1 MILGVEG
8 PIQLTDDEPV
18 LMLESFLF
26 DRTGTGHKLETGRI
40 SLENRWAIFRSPD
53 QWMDNVIGSI
63 EGLDYELRNSDQEP
77 FVICLHSNDL
87 VLNSNKETISRLKS
101 ISQSYAV
108 KIILSIS
115 VPKDVSDE
123 NQGVEYLVSHVHYGL
138 GNGSIFFGMIGP
150 LVIIDSTTPSEV
162 RMYTR
167 AQKKAGNV
175 LLVCEVNSSKEQFNY
190 LSTEGNFNFDR
201 TVFFGNLDRTDIIR
215 GMTFRSSQGEA
226 SYGPAQNMDSVV
238 MSSGIRY
245 KTDMKKYGGNGID
258 FSFMKKR
265 VEESEWK
272 NAHSIARKLLQ
283 FDWEPPKLNVKAED
297 SPKWICHICGF
308 VAKLDEQENYTKH
321 GFTYCSISCLS
332 QHRKKNFQP

>member
-1 MILGVEG
+1 
-8 PIQLTDDEPV
+8 
-18 LMLESFLF
+18 
-26 DRTGTGHKLETGRI
+26 
-40 SLENRWAIFRSPD
+40 
-53 QWMDNVIGSI
+53 MDNIIGSI
-63 EGLDYELRNSDQEP
+63 EGLDFELRNSGQEP

-87 VLNSNKETISRLKS
+87 ILSSNKETISRLKS
-101 ISQSYAV
+101 ISQSYSA

-115 VPKDVSDE
+115 VPKNVSDE

-150 LVIIDSTTPSEV
+150 LVITDSTTPSEV
-162 RMYTR
+162 RMYTT

-201 TVFFGNLDRTDIIR
+201 TVFFGNLDRSNIIR
-215 GMTFRSSQGEA
+215 GIT
-226 SYGPAQNMDSVV
+226 SYGPAQNMDRMV

-258 FSFMKKR
+258 LQSMKKR
-265 VEESEWK
+265 VEESEWNK
-272 NAHSIARKLLQ
+272 AHSLARNLLQ
-283 FDWEPPKLNVKAED
+283 FEWEPPKLNVKAED

-332 QHRKKNFQP
+332 QHRKNNFQP